1 MDEGAAAEARG
12 GRGIRKLI
20 VLIVVVVGLL
30 VAVKFLPVKDYILS
44 GLAWTQ
50 RLGAWGPVFVSV
62 FYILACVL
70 MVPGLIIT
78 IAAGFLFGLL
88 WGTIV
93 VSIASTIG
101 ACVAFLIGRTL
112 ARRWIE
118 QRVRNQPKF
127 AAIDSAVGKEG
138 FKIVLL
144 TRLSPIFP
152 FNLLNYAYGL
162 TKVKFWSYAG
172 ASWLGMIPGTV
183 MFVYIGSAIAEAGK
197 SLADVESG
205 TGQGNLG
212 KTILFWG
219 GLLIAVFVAVF
230 VTRISRKALR
240 EAVGRTESTDNH

>member
-1 MDEGAAAEARG
+1 MGEDATEKARIG
-12 GRGIRKLI
+12 GVPWKLI
-20 VLIVVVVGLL
+20 ILVVVVVGLL
-30 VAVKFLPVKDYILS
+30 VGAKFLPVKEYILS
-44 GLAWTQ
+44 GLEWTEG
-50 RLGAWGPVFVSV
+50 LGAWGPLFVAI
-62 FYILACVL
+62 FYILACIL

-88 WGTIV
+88 RGMIV

-101 ACVAFLIGRTL
+101 ACAAFLIGRTL

-118 QRVRNQPKF
+118 QRVRKQPKF

-162 TKVKFWSYAG
+162 TKVKFRSYAV
-172 ASWLGMIPGTV
+172 ASWIGMIPGTI
-183 MFVYIGSAIAEAGK
+183 MFVYIGSAIRKAGT
-197 SLADVESG
+197 SLAEVESG
-205 TGQGNLG
+205 TGQGTLG

-219 GLLIAVFVAVF
+219 GLLIAVFVAGF
-230 VTRISRKALR
+230 VTRISRKALHQ
-240 EAVGRTESTDNH
+240 AVDGGKSAANN